1 MALDPEIVAF
11 AEESDRLFGPDYDR
25 LPIGEQ
31 RRLYD
36 AWCRHFSAPFPAD
49 VDQSDLQFP
58 GPDGSVRAKLFR
70 PAGTRGTLPVV
81 VFYHG
86 GGWIL
91 GSPETHA
98 MATGEMARRTGA
110 AVLSVDYRL
119 APEHAF
125 PAAFDDAYA
134 ALTWVSRAGGTLG
147 LDPGRIA
154 VAGDSAGGNLAAAV
168 ALAARDRNGP
178 KIALQAL
185 IYPALKATRRSP
197 VLKDGG
203 GGSEAGIGAYVRAYS
218 GGKDISRIPYAM
230 PLSADG
236 FGGLPPAFI
245 AAAGVD
251 AVLED
256 AEDYA
261 AALAAAGVPV
271 TYRCAETLPHAYL
284 RTIYFC
290 RQAAVEFGAVCD
302 ALARALGSSAAGS
315 SAAGATAGATASAMA
330 STTLMAG

>member
-1 MALDPEIVAF
+1 MALDPEIATF
-11 AEESDRLFGPDYDR
+11 AEESDRMFGPDYDR

-31 RRLYD
+31 RRLYNE
-36 AWCRHFSAPFPAD
+36 WCRHFSAPFPAD
-49 VDQSDLQFP
+49 VEQSEIQIP
-58 GPDGSVRAKLFR
+58 GPDGNVRAKLFR
-70 PAGTRGTLPVV
+70 PKSKAQGAPGPLPVI

-119 APEHAF
+119 APEHVF

-134 ALTWVSRAGGTLG
+134 ALVWVARAGPGSGAALG
-147 LDPGRIA
+147 LDPTRIA

-168 ALAARDRNGP
+168 ALAARDRKGP
-178 KIALQAL
+178 KLALQAL
-185 IYPALKATRRSP
+185 IYPALKAARRAP
-197 VLKDGG
+197 VGQDQG
-203 GGSEAGIGAYVRAYS
+203 GGSEAGISAYVRAYS
-218 GGKDISRIPYAM
+218 GGRDISREPYAM
-230 PLSADG
+230 PLSAGDLR
-236 FGGLPPAFI
+236 GLPPAAI
-245 AAAGVD
+245 AAAGID

-261 AALAAAGVPV
+261 AALEAAGVPV
-271 TYRCAETLPHAYL
+271 SYRCARTLPHSYL

-290 RQAAVEFGAVCD
+290 RQAAAEYGAVCD
-302 ALARALGSSAAGS
+302 ALARALGSAAGGSTS
-315 SAAGATAGATASAMA
+315 ST
-330 STTLMAG
+330 STPLMAG